1 MGPLDVWLD
10 GLVQGARTQL
20 AGVVRR
26 QISGRSEAPHG
37 EMGGFLGEDG
47 PLGPDSVAWRVHA
60 DPAMFVGGLRALL
73 VQTLHPLAM
82 AGVADHS
89 DYRRDPFG
97 RLHRTSAFVGNTTYG
112 SWEQALGAIEVVRRV
127 HRHVRG
133 TAPDGRPYEA
143 SDPHLVAW
151 VHIAEIDSFLRAYQR
166 YGARPLTPDE
176 ADQYVAETSVV
187 AELLD
192 AETVPTSVA
201 ELRWLLEQYRPELE
215 VGEQARDAVRFLMWP
230 PVPLAMRGAYGLVA
244 AAAVGLLPG
253 FARRELGLPVVPL
266 ADPLVVRPATVLGT
280 RTLGLVLG
288 RLPGPDELRA
298 EVTRRQAEVALAGG
312 ETTAEPAA

>member
-1 MGPLDVWLD
+1 MGPID
-10 GLVQGARTQL
+10 GLIDGVVEGARAQL
-20 AGVVRR
+20 AGIVRR
-26 QISGRSEAPHG
+26 QISGQSNAPHR

-89 DYRRDPFG
+89 DYRHDPFG
-97 RLHRTSAFVGNTTYG
+97 RLHRTSAFIGNTTYG
-112 SWEQALGAIEVVRRV
+112 SWEQALGAVEVVRRV
-127 HRHVRG
+127 HVHVRG
-133 TAPDGRPYEA
+133 TAPDGRPYDA
-143 SDPHLVAW
+143 SDPHLIAW
-151 VHIAEIDSFLRAYQR
+151 VHIAEIDSFLCSYQR
-166 YGARPLTPDE
+166 YGAAALTPEE
-176 ADQYVAETSVV
+176 ADQYVAETAMV

-192 AETVPTSVA
+192 AESVPRSVA
-201 ELRWLLEQYRPELE
+201 ELRALLAEFRPELE
-215 VGEQARDAVRFLMWP
+215 VGDQARDALRFLMWP
-230 PVPLAMRGAYGLVA
+230 PVPLAMRGVYGLVA

-253 FARRELGLPVVPL
+253 FARRDLGLPTVPF

-288 RLPGPDELRA
+288 RLPDPEAL
-298 EVTRRQAEVALAGG
+298 QAEVARGQAAAALG
-312 ETTAEPAA
+312 AEAAEGSAA